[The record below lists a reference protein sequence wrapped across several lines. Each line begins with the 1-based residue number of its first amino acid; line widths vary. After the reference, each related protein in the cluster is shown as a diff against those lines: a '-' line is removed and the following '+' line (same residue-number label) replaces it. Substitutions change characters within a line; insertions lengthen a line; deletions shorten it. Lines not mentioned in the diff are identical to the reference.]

1 MNVQVAGAS
10 VRGTG
15 HKKHNIPC
23 QDAHIY
29 RTIDDYVVVCVADGL
44 GSASLSHI
52 GSAQAVEV
60 ALEAIQ
66 YQPPIDDADKAHK
79 IMLDVFKQVNRRLQ
93 CLADENGSEIRDY
106 ATTLICVTLF
116 ANFVTVAHIGD
127 GAVVVSHAGHLEL
140 ISSPQNGEYVN
151 EVTPVTSEKFI
162 DSMQITF
169 RSMDVECVAVF
180 TDGLER
186 LALDLREKKPFQPF
200 FDPLFTAI
208 SNPVSDGDLSS
219 GLEAFLNSDRVCE
232 RTDDDKTLVLIG
244 KMRGRVSTEL
254 NNLKAEDDHISDNS

>member
-10 VRGTG
+10 VQGTG

-23 QDAHIY
+23 QDAHIH
-29 RTIDDYVVVCVADGL
+29 RVIDDYVVVCVADGL
-44 GSASLSHI
+44 GSATLSHI

-66 YQPPIDDADKAHK
+66 YQPPIDDADKAQK
-79 IMLDVFKQVNRRLQ
+79 IMSDVFEQVNHRLQ
-93 CLADENGSEIRDY
+93 CLADENGSAIRDY

-116 ANFVTVAHIGD
+116 ANFITVAHIGD

-140 ISSPQNGEYVN
+140 ISAPQNGEYVN

-162 DSMQITF
+162 ASVQITF
-169 RSMDVECVAVF
+169 KLMDVDCVAVF

-200 FDPLFTAI
+200 FEPLFKAI
-208 SNPVSDGDLSS
+208 SNPVTDGDLSS
-219 GLEAFLNSDRVCE
+219 SLDAFLNSDRVCE
-232 RTDDDKTLVLIG
+232 RTDDDKTLVLVG
-244 KMRGRVSTEL
+244 KIPRQISHEI
-254 NNLKAEDDHISDNS
+254 KDEEAQDDILSKDK